1 MKITRDAVTK
11 DIKSSKSLDAT
22 RLSPDDIDALKIVK
36 DLQRDLERRVRLKKT
51 FTVIFIE

>member
-1 MKITRDAVTK
+1 MKITKDAAAR
-11 DIKSSKSLDAT
+11 DIKSSKSLDAI
-22 RLSPDDIDALKIVK
+22 RLSPDDGDAMKIAK